1 LDRAGRSARIDF
13 VDNGFSFSEEALLPM
28 WRRGGAMMMS
38 VTRTLVVAL
47 LLTGLVTVSGCGY
60 NDLQGLDEDTKAA
73 WSEVINQYQRRAD
86 LIPNLVNT
94 VKGYAAHEKDT
105 LEGVVQAR
113 AKATSVQITPELLK
127 DEAAFKKFQEAQQGL
142 SSALGRLLALAEN
155 YPNLKADQGFRDLQS
170 QLEGTEN
177 RITVARKRYI
187 DKVAEFNK
195 MIRYFPTNLT
205 AKFLLHLDEKA
216 NFTVADEKA
225 VAQPP
230 EVKF

>member
-1 LDRAGRSARIDF
+1 MA
-13 VDNGFSFSEEALLPM
+13 
-28 WRRGGAMMMS
+28 MS
-38 VTRTLVVAL
+38 VTRSIGAVL
-47 LLTGLVTVSGCGY
+47 LLAGVLALSGCGY

-94 VKGYAAHEKDT
+94 VKGYAAHEKET

-113 AKATSVQITPELLK
+113 AKATSIQVTPEVLR
-127 DEAAFKKFQEAQQGL
+127 DEALFKKFQEAQQGL
-142 SSALGRLLALAEN
+142 SSALGRLLAVAEN
-155 YPNLKADQGFRDLQS
+155 YPNLKADQNFRDLQS

-187 DKVAEFNK
+187 DRVAEFNK
-195 MIRYFPTNLT
+195 MVRYFPTNLT
-205 AKFLLHLDEKA
+205 AKFLLHMEEKP

-225 VAQPP
+225 VAKPP

>member
-1 LDRAGRSARIDF
+1 MTGAK
-13 VDNGFSFSEEALLPM
+13 EEGMATSTRLRGVIVLLM
-28 WRRGGAMMMS
+28 A
-38 VTRTLVVAL
+38 TLTL
-47 LLTGLVTVSGCGY
+47 SGCGY

-105 LEGVVQAR
+105 LENVVQAR
-113 AKATSVQITPELLK
+113 AKATSIQVTPELLR

-142 SSALGRLLALAEN
+142 SSALGRLLAIAEN
-155 YPNLKADQGFRDLQS
+155 YPNLKADQNFRDLQS

-195 MIRYFPTNLT
+195 MVRYFPTNLT
-205 AKFLLHLDEKA
+205 AKFLLHMEEKP

-225 VAQPP
+225 VAKPP

>member
-1 LDRAGRSARIDF
+1 M
-13 VDNGFSFSEEALLPM
+13 VT
-28 WRRGGAMMMS
+28 S
-38 VTRTLVVAL
+38 VTRLMAAML
-47 LLTGLVTVSGCGY
+47 LLTGALTLSGCGY

-94 VKGYAAHEKDT
+94 VKGYAAHEKET
-105 LEGVVQAR
+105 LENVVQAR
-113 AKATSVQITPELLK
+113 AKATSVQVTPELLR

-142 SSALGRLLALAEN
+142 SSALGRLLAVAEN
-155 YPNLKADQGFRDLQS
+155 YPNLKADQNFRDLQS

-195 MIRYFPTNLT
+195 MVRYFPTNLT
-205 AKFLLHLDEKA
+205 AKFLLHLEEKA

-225 VAQPP
+225 VAKPP

>member
-1 LDRAGRSARIDF
+1 MLRISTGQFRLIRVWMAGALM
-13 VDNGFSFSEEALLPM
+13 ALL
-28 WRRGGAMMMS
+28 S
-38 VTRTLVVAL
+38 
-47 LLTGLVTVSGCGY
+47 LTSACGY
-60 NDLQGLDEDTKAA
+60 NDLQGLDEDTKRE

-86 LIPNLVNT
+86 LIPNLVAT

-105 LEGVVQAR
+105 LEGVVAAR
-113 AKATSVQITPELLK
+113 AKATNVTVTPETLK
-127 DEAAFKKFQEAQQGL
+127 DPEAFKKYQEAQAGL
-142 SSALGRLLALAEN
+142 TSALGRLIAISEN
-155 YPNLKADQGFRDLQS
+155 YPTLKADQNFRDLQS

-195 MIRYFPTNLT
+195 AVRFFPTNLT
-205 AKFLLHLDEKA
+205 AKFLLGLQEKP

-225 VAQPP
+225 VAKPP

>member
-1 LDRAGRSARIDF
+1 MRIARM
-13 VDNGFSFSEEALLPM
+13 V
-28 WRRGGAMMMS
+28 
-38 VTRTLVVAL
+38 LVSL
-47 LLTGLVTVSGCGY
+47 LLTGMVASSGCGY

-86 LIPNLVNT
+86 LIPNLVST
-94 VKGYAAHEKDT
+94 VKGYAAHEKET
-105 LEGVVQAR
+105 LESVVQAR
-113 AKATSVQITPELLK
+113 AKATSVQLTPELLK

-142 SSALGRLLALAEN
+142 SGALGRLLALAEN

-195 MIRYFPTNLT
+195 MVRYFPTNLT
-205 AKFLLHLDEKA
+205 AKFLLHLEEKP

-225 VAQPP
+225 VAKPP

>member
-1 LDRAGRSARIDF
+1 MSQRRLLHAMVVVMVLSMSA
-13 VDNGFSFSEEALLPM
+13 
-28 WRRGGAMMMS
+28 
-38 VTRTLVVAL
+38 
-47 LLTGLVTVSGCGY
+47 GCGY

-86 LIPNLVNT
+86 LIPNLVQT

-105 LEGVVQAR
+105 LEGVVEAR
-113 AKATSVQITPELLK
+113 AKATSIQVTPETLR
-127 DEAAFKKFQEAQQGL
+127 DPAAFEQFQKAQAGL
-142 SSALGRLLALAEN
+142 SSALGRLIAVAEN
-155 YPNLKADQGFRDLQS
+155 YPNLKADQNFRDLQS

-187 DKVAEFNK
+187 DRVADYNK
-195 MIRYFPTNLT
+195 MVRYFPTNLT
-205 AKFLLHLDEKA
+205 AKFLLHMEEKP

-225 VAQPP
+225 VAKPP

>member
-1 LDRAGRSARIDF
+1 MIT
-13 VDNGFSFSEEALLPM
+13 
-28 WRRGGAMMMS
+28 S
-38 VTRTLVVAL
+38 VTRLRGAIL
-47 LLTGLVTVSGCGY
+47 LLMAILTLSGCGY
-60 NDLQGLDEDTKAA
+60 NDLQGLDEDTKAT

-105 LEGVVQAR
+105 LENVVQAR
-113 AKATSVQITPELLK
+113 AKATSIQVTPELLR

-142 SSALGRLLALAEN
+142 SNALGRLLAIAEN
-155 YPNLKADQGFRDLQS
+155 YPNLKADQNFRDLQS

-195 MIRYFPTNLT
+195 MVRYFPTNLT
-205 AKFLLHLDEKA
+205 AKFLLHMEEKP

-225 VAQPP
+225 VAKPP

>member
-1 LDRAGRSARIDF
+1 M
-13 VDNGFSFSEEALLPM
+13 VT
-28 WRRGGAMMMS
+28 S
-38 VTRTLVVAL
+38 VTRLMGAML
-47 LLTGLVTVSGCGY
+47 LLTGALALSGCGY
-60 NDLQGLDEDTKAA
+60 NDLQGLEEDTKAA

-94 VKGYAAHEKDT
+94 VKGYAAHEKET
-105 LEGVVQAR
+105 LENVVQAR
-113 AKATSVQITPELLK
+113 AKATSIQVTPELLR

-142 SSALGRLLALAEN
+142 SSALGRLLAVAEN
-155 YPNLKADQGFRDLQS
+155 YPNLKADQNFRDLQS

-195 MIRYFPTNLT
+195 MVRYFPTNLT
-205 AKFLLHLDEKA
+205 AKFLLHMEEKP

-225 VAQPP
+225 VAKPP

>member
-1 LDRAGRSARIDF
+1 M
-13 VDNGFSFSEEALLPM
+13 VT
-28 WRRGGAMMMS
+28 S
-38 VTRTLVVAL
+38 VTRLMGAML
-47 LLTGLVTVSGCGY
+47 LLTGALALSGCGY
-60 NDLQGLDEDTKAA
+60 NDLQGLEEDTKAA

-94 VKGYAAHEKDT
+94 VKGYAAHEKET
-105 LEGVVQAR
+105 LENVVQAR
-113 AKATSVQITPELLK
+113 AKATSIQVTPELLR

-142 SSALGRLLALAEN
+142 SSALGRLLAVAEN
-155 YPNLKADQGFRDLQS
+155 YPNLKADQNFRDLQS

-195 MIRYFPTNLT
+195 MVRYFPTNLT
-205 AKFLLHLDEKA
+205 AKFLLHMEEKP

-225 VAQPP
+225 VTKPP

>member
-1 LDRAGRSARIDF
+1 M
-13 VDNGFSFSEEALLPM
+13 VT
-28 WRRGGAMMMS
+28 S
-38 VTRTLVVAL
+38 VTRLMGAMLLFTGALTL
-47 LLTGLVTVSGCGY
+47 TGCGY

-94 VKGYAAHEKDT
+94 VKGYAAHEKET
-105 LEGVVQAR
+105 LENVVQAR
-113 AKATSVQITPELLK
+113 AKATSIQVTPELLR
-127 DEAAFKKFQEAQQGL
+127 DEAALKKFQEAQQGL
-142 SSALGRLLALAEN
+142 SSALGRLLAVAEN
-155 YPNLKADQGFRDLQS
+155 YPNLKADQNFRDLQS

-195 MIRYFPTNLT
+195 MVRYFPTNLT
-205 AKFLLHLDEKA
+205 AKFLLHMEEKP

-225 VAQPP
+225 VAKPP

>member
-1 LDRAGRSARIDF
+1 MVR
-13 VDNGFSFSEEALLPM
+13 
-28 WRRGGAMMMS
+28 S
-38 VTRTLVVAL
+38 VTRLRGVIL
-47 LLTGLVTVSGCGY
+47 LLMATLTLSGCGY

-105 LEGVVQAR
+105 LENVVQAR
-113 AKATSVQITPELLK
+113 AKATSIQVTPELLR
-127 DEAAFKKFQEAQQGL
+127 DEAAFKKFQESQQGL
-142 SSALGRLLALAEN
+142 SSALGRLLAIAEN
-155 YPNLKADQGFRDLQS
+155 YPNLKADQNFRDLQS

-187 DKVAEFNK
+187 ERVAEFNK
-195 MIRYFPTNLT
+195 MVRYFPTNLT
-205 AKFLLHLDEKA
+205 AKFLLHMEEKP

-225 VAQPP
+225 VATPP

>member
-1 LDRAGRSARIDF
+1 MSMFVARM
-13 VDNGFSFSEEALLPM
+13 VLGS
-28 WRRGGAMMMS
+28 
-38 VTRTLVVAL
+38 L
-47 LLTGLVTVSGCGY
+47 LLTGILTSSGCGY

-94 VKGYAAHEKDT
+94 VKGYAAHERET
-105 LEGVVQAR
+105 LESVVQAR
-113 AKATSVQITPELLK
+113 ARATNVQITPESLK
-127 DEAAFKKFQEAQQGL
+127 DEAAFRKFQEAQQGL
-142 SSALGRLLALAEN
+142 SGALGRLLALAEQ

-187 DKVAEFNK
+187 EKVADFNK
-195 MIRYFPTNLT
+195 MVRYFPTNLT

-225 VAQPP
+225 VAKPP

>member
-1 LDRAGRSARIDF
+1 MATSTRLRGVI
-13 VDNGFSFSEEALLPM
+13 VLLM
-28 WRRGGAMMMS
+28 AIL
-38 VTRTLVVAL
+38 TLP
-47 LLTGLVTVSGCGY
+47 GCGY

-105 LEGVVQAR
+105 LENVVQAR
-113 AKATSVQITPELLK
+113 AKATSIQVTPELLR

-142 SSALGRLLALAEN
+142 SSALGRLLAIAEN
-155 YPNLKADQGFRDLQS
+155 YPNLKADQNFRDLQS

-195 MIRYFPTNLT
+195 MVRYFPTNLT
-205 AKFLLHLDEKA
+205 AKFLLHMEEKP

-225 VAQPP
+225 VAKPP

>member
-1 LDRAGRSARIDF
+1 M
-13 VDNGFSFSEEALLPM
+13 V
-28 WRRGGAMMMS
+28 MS
-38 VTRTLVVAL
+38 VTRLMRAML
-47 LLTGLVTVSGCGY
+47 LLTGALTLFGCGY

-73 WSEVINQYQRRAD
+73 WSEVVNQYQRRAD

-94 VKGYAAHEKDT
+94 VKGYAAHEKET
-105 LEGVVQAR
+105 LENVVQAR
-113 AKATSVQITPELLK
+113 AKATSVQVTPELLR

-142 SSALGRLLALAEN
+142 SSALGRLLAVAEN
-155 YPNLKADQGFRDLQS
+155 YPNLKADQNFRDLQS

-195 MIRYFPTNLT
+195 MVRYFPTNLT
-205 AKFLLHLDEKA
+205 AKFMLHMEEKP
-216 NFTVADEKA
+216 NFSVADEKA
-225 VAQPP
+225 VAKPP

>member
-1 LDRAGRSARIDF
+1 MVASFTRS
-13 VDNGFSFSEEALLPM
+13 M
-28 WRRGGAMMMS
+28 GAM
-38 VTRTLVVAL
+38 L
-47 LLTGLVTVSGCGY
+47 LLTGVLALSGCGY
-60 NDLQGLDEDTKAA
+60 NDLQGLDEDTKAT

-94 VKGYAAHEKDT
+94 VKGYAAHEKET
-105 LEGVVQAR
+105 LENVVQAR
-113 AKATSVQITPELLK
+113 AKATSIQVTPEMLRN
-127 DEAAFKKFQEAQQGL
+127 EAEFKKFQEAQQGL
-142 SSALGRLLALAEN
+142 SSALGRLLAIAEN
-155 YPNLKADQGFRDLQS
+155 YPNLKADQNFRDLQS

-195 MIRYFPTNLT
+195 MVRFFPTNLT
-205 AKFLLHLDEKA
+205 AKFLLHMEEKP

-225 VAQPP
+225 VAKPP